1 VKDIGSIAIPIVAI
15 LTLIGGITVCVAA
28 YFRFE
33 RHRTVV
39 LAAEMAKSRKVA
51 EQAVQ
56 QQAQAH
62 AQITELTERIAAV
75 EQILRSVG

>member
-1 VKDIGSIAIPIVAI
+1 MSDIGSIVIPIVAI

-33 RHRTVV
+33 RHRTDV
-39 LAAEMAKSRKVA
+39 LATELAKSRKLA

-56 QQAQAH
+56 QQAQART
-62 AQITELTERIAAV
+62 QITELTERVAAV